1 MLVTITVTDAAGN
14 SATCDVLVKVID
26 NTPPSAVCQDITLQ
40 LDLTGSV
47 FISADDVDGGS
58 SDNCGLSSLSIS
70 QTNFTCQN
78 LGQNTVIL
86 TVTDDAGNTNTCEA
100 TVTVE
105 DNIDPILDCPAPV
118 TLSADADCE
127 AQIPDFAGA
136 LSTNN
141 CNNATI
147 TQVPAAGTIITVG
160 TTTVT
165 VTATDGA
172 GNTATCTTT
181 VTVEDT
187 TPPTFTCP
195 ANVTVAANA
204 NCMGS
209 VPNLVVLVNNESD
222 NCTAN
227 PAVTQSIAAGTLINS
242 DVLVTI
248 TVTDAAGNSATCDV
262 LVKVIDNTPPS
273 AVCQDITLQLDLT
286 GSVFISADDVDGGSS
301 DNCGLSSLSISQ
313 TNFTCQNLG
322 PNTVILTV
330 TDDAGNTN
338 TCEATVTVED
348 NIDPILDCPAPVT
361 LSADADCEAQIP
373 DFAGALS
380 TNNCNNATI
389 TQVPAAGTIIT
400 VGTTT
405 VTVTATDGAGNTAT
419 CTTTVTVE
427 DTTAP
432 TFTCPAN
439 VTVAANANCMGS
451 IPNLV
456 VLVNNESDN
465 CTANPTVTQSIAAGT
480 LINSDV
486 LVTITVTDGAGNSA
500 TCDVLVKVIDNTPPS
515 AVCQNITLQLDLT
528 GSVFISADDVDG
540 GSSDN
545 CGLSSLSISQ
555 TNFTCQNLGPN
566 TVILTVTDDAGNTN
580 TCEAT
585 VTIEDNIDPIL
596 DCPAPVTLSAD
607 ADCEAQIPDFAGALS
622 TNNCNNATITQVP
635 AAGTIITVGTTTVT
649 VTATDNSG
657 NTATCTT
664 TVTVE
669 DTTAPT
675 FTCPANV
682 TVAANANCMGS
693 IPNLVVLVNNESD
706 NCTAN
711 PTVTQS
717 IAAGTLIN
725 SDVLV
730 TITVTDGAG
739 NSATCDVL
747 VKVIDNTPPSAVC
760 QDITLQ
766 LDLTG
771 SVFISAD
778 DVDGGSSDNCGLSSL
793 SISQTNFTCQNLGPN
808 TVILTVTDDAGNTNT
823 CEATVTIEDN
833 IDPILDCPA
842 PVTLSADADCEAQ
855 IPDFAG
861 ALSTNNCN
869 NATITQVPAA
879 GTIITVGTTTVTVT
893 ATDNSGNTASCT
905 TTVTVEDTT
914 APTFT
919 CPANVTVA
927 ANANC
932 MGSVPNLV
940 VLVNNESDNCTA
952 NPAVTQS
959 IAAGTL
965 INSDVLVTIT
975 VTDGAGN
982 SATCDVLVKVID
994 NTPPSAVCQDIT
1006 LQLDLTGS
1014 VFISAD
1020 DVDGGSSDNC
1030 GLSSLSISQT
1040 NFTCQNLGQ
1049 NTVILT
1055 VTDDAGNTNTCEATV
1070 TIEDNIDPIL
1080 DCPAP
1085 VTLSADADCEAQI
1098 PDFAGALSTVNCGP
1112 VTVTQVPAAGTI
1124 ITVGTTTVTVT
1135 ATDNSGNSA
1144 SCTTTVTVED
1154 TTAPTF
1160 TCPANVTVAA
1170 NANCMGSIPNL
1181 VVLVN
1186 NESDNCTANPAVT
1199 QSIAA
1204 GTLINSD
1211 VLVTITVTDAAGNS
1225 ATCDVLVK
1233 VIDNTPP
1240 SAVCQDITLQLD
1252 LTGSVFISADDVD
1265 GGSSDNCGLSSLSIS
1280 QTNFTCQN
1288 LGPNTV
1294 ILTVTDDAGNTNTC
1308 EATVTIEDN
1317 IDPILD
1323 CPAPVTL
1330 SADADCEAQIP
1341 DFAGA
1346 LSTNNCNNA
1355 TITQVPAAG
1364 TIITVGTTTV
1374 TVTATDNSGNSAS
1387 CTTTVT
1393 VEDTTAPTFTC
1404 PANVTVAANA
1414 NCMGSIPN
1422 LVVLVNNESDNCTA
1436 NPAVT
1441 QSIAAGTLINSDVLV
1456 TITVTDAAGNSA
1468 TCDVLVKVIDN
1479 TPPSAVCQD
1488 ITLQLDLT
1496 GSVFISADDVDGGSS
1511 DNCGLSSLSI
1521 SQTNFTCQNLGQNT
1535 VILTVTDD
1543 AGNTNTCEAT
1553 VTIEDNIDP
1562 ILDCPAPVILS
1573 ADADCEAQI
1582 PDFAGAL
1589 STNNCNNATITQVPP
1604 QARSSRS
1611 ARRRSR

>member
-1 MLVTITVTDAAGN
+1 MTNAIGNDTDSTPNNGVDTDN
-14 SATCDVLVKVID
+14 DGQTEDDPDDEDDGDCVSVVPLRIVCPNDIVL
-26 NTPPSAVCQDITLQ
+26 NN
-40 LDLTGSV
+40 
-47 FISADDVDGGS
+47 DVDKCGANANWAPPVVILGPGMTLVQTEGPAPGDLIPAGTTDTVKYVVFLNGNPIDS
-58 SDNCGLSSLSIS
+58 CSFTIEVMDMQFPEIDCPDNLTVSVDEYCNYFGTAVLNATASDNCPNNLSLTHNVVSAALN
-70 QTNFTCQN
+70 TTLVGHGFA
-78 LGQNTVIL
+78 LG
-86 TVTDDAGNTNTCEA
+86 
-100 TVTVE
+100 
-105 DNIDPILDCPAPV
+105 
-118 TLSADADCE
+118 SH
-127 AQIPDFAGA
+127 
-136 LSTNN
+136 
-141 CNNATI
+141 
-147 TQVPAAGTIITVG
+147 TIIW
-160 TTTVT
+160 
-165 VTATDGA
+165 TATDGM
-172 GNTATCTTT
+172 TPVTCSFT

-187 TPPTFTCP
+187 TP
-195 ANVTVAANA
+195 
-204 NCMGS
+204 
-209 VPNLVVLVNNESD
+209 
-222 NCTAN
+222 
-227 PAVTQSIAAGTLINS
+227 
-242 DVLVTI
+242 
-248 TVTDAAGNSATCDV
+248 
-262 LVKVIDNTPPS
+262 
-273 AVCQDITLQLDLT
+273 
-286 GSVFISADDVDGGSS
+286 
-301 DNCGLSSLSISQ
+301 
-313 TNFTCQNLG
+313 
-322 PNTVILTV
+322 
-330 TDDAGNTN
+330 
-338 TCEATVTVED
+338 
-348 NIDPILDCPAPVT
+348 
-361 LSADADCEAQIP
+361 
-373 DFAGALS
+373 
-380 TNNCNNATI
+380 
-389 TQVPAAGTIIT
+389 
-400 VGTTT
+400 
-405 VTVTATDGAGNTAT
+405 
-419 CTTTVTVE
+419 
-427 DTTAP
+427 P

-465 CTANPTVTQSIAAGT
+465 CTANPAVTQSIAAGT

-515 AVCQNITLQLDLT
+515 AVCQNITVQLDLT

-635 AAGTIITVGTTTVT
+635 AAGTTITVGTTTVT
-649 VTATDNSG
+649 VTATD
-657 NTATCTT
+657 
-664 TVTVE
+664 
-669 DTTAPT
+669 
-675 FTCPANV
+675 
-682 TVAANANCMGS
+682 
-693 IPNLVVLVNNESD
+693 
-706 NCTAN
+706 
-711 PTVTQS
+711 
-717 IAAGTLIN
+717 
-725 SDVLV
+725 
-730 TITVTDGAG
+730 GAG
-739 NSATCDVL
+739 NS
-747 VKVIDNTPPSAVC
+747 
-760 QDITLQ
+760 
-766 LDLTG
+766 
-771 SVFISAD
+771 
-778 DVDGGSSDNCGLSSL
+778 
-793 SISQTNFTCQNLGPN
+793 
-808 TVILTVTDDAGNTNT
+808 
-823 CEATVTIEDN
+823 
-833 IDPILDCPA
+833 
-842 PVTLSADADCEAQ
+842 
-855 IPDFAG
+855 
-861 ALSTNNCN
+861 
-869 NATITQVPAA
+869 
-879 GTIITVGTTTVTVT
+879 
-893 ATDNSGNTASCT
+893 ASCT

-932 MGSVPNLV
+932 MGSIPNLV

-1040 NFTCQNLGQ
+1040 NFTCANLGQ
-1049 NTVILT
+1049 
-1055 VTDDAGNTNTCEATV
+1055 
-1070 TIEDNIDPIL
+1070 
-1080 DCPAP
+1080 
-1085 VTLSADADCEAQI
+1085 
-1098 PDFAGALSTVNCGP
+1098 
-1112 VTVTQVPAAGTI
+1112 
-1124 ITVGTTTVTVT
+1124 
-1135 ATDNSGNSA
+1135 
-1144 SCTTTVTVED
+1144 
-1154 TTAPTF
+1154 
-1160 TCPANVTVAA
+1160 
-1170 NANCMGSIPNL
+1170 
-1181 VVLVN
+1181 
-1186 NESDNCTANPAVT
+1186 
-1199 QSIAA
+1199 
-1204 GTLINSD
+1204 
-1211 VLVTITVTDAAGNS
+1211 
-1225 ATCDVLVK
+1225 
-1233 VIDNTPP
+1233 
-1240 SAVCQDITLQLD
+1240 
-1252 LTGSVFISADDVD
+1252 
-1265 GGSSDNCGLSSLSIS
+1265 
-1280 QTNFTCQN
+1280 
-1288 LGPNTV
+1288 NTV

-1374 TVTATDNSGNSAS
+1374 TVTATDSSGNTAT

-1456 TITVTDAAGNSA
+1456 TITVTDGAGNSA

-1479 TPPSAVCQD
+1479 TPPSAVCQN

-1521 SQTNFTCQNLGQNT
+1521 SQTNFTCQNLGPNT

-1543 AGNTNTCEAT
+1543 AGNTATCEAT
-1553 VTIEDNIDP
+1553 VTVQDNIDP
-1562 ILDCPAPVILS
+1562 ILDCPAPVTLS

-1589 STNNCNNATITQVPP
+1589 STNNCNNATITQVPAAGTIITVGTTTVTVTATDGAGNSASCTTTVTVEDTTAP
-1604 QARSSRS
+1604 TFTCPANVTVAANANCMGSIPNLVVLVNNESDNCTANPAVTQSIAAGTLINSRR
-1611 ARRRSR
+1611 AGDNHRHGRRGQQRDLRCVG